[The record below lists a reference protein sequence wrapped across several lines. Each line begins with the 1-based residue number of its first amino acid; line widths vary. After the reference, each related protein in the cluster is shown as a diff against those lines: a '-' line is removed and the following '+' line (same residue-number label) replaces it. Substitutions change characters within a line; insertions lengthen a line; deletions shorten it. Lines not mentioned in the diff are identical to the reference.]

1 MSTTDISTNS
11 AGAADSSNT
20 SPADAADAAGSTA
33 AARRPSRRGNV
44 LGWVFVVAL
53 LIGIALLS
61 LRLVSTA
68 PPLGGVLNPESPAP
82 GGAKAIAEL
91 VRQQGTEVEVVR
103 SRAAAAAALEPGSA
117 LVLADPVALTDT
129 AVLDLIDGADRV
141 ILLSTSARMLELLD
155 LGTGAGGL
163 GAVEAGCDRAEFSDT
178 GTVEAE
184 RMFDPADGVE
194 GCFRGSD
201 GGTALLIADREG
213 ARISFIEA
221 TRMLSNRHL
230 ADDGNAALGL
240 ALLAQTDHVVWYV
253 GSLEDG
259 DRVADAPATLGEL
272 TPAWLTPAILLL
284 LVAGVAAIWWRGARF
299 GPLVSE
305 SLPVTVRASETMHG
319 RARLTAKAADAAHAA
334 AAIRAGTRARL
345 AQRLALSARATAVEV
360 ADAASDRLGI
370 PRGSLHDL
378 LGGTAPADDR
388 ELVELAR
395 RLAELETAV
404 DAAHTERNR
413 P

>member
-11 AGAADSSNT
+11 AGAADSSTTT
-20 SPADAADAAGSTA
+20 SPPDAAGSTA
-33 AARRPSRRGNV
+33 AARRPGRRGNV

-141 ILLSTSARMLELLD
+141 ILLSTSARMLELLE

-201 GGTALLIADREG
+201 GGAALLIADREG

>member
-1 MSTTDISTNS
+1 MSATVSGT
-11 AGAADSSNT
+11 AV
-20 SPADAADAAGSTA
+20 SPPDTRGSTA
-33 AARRPSRRGNV
+33 AARPPGRRGNV

-53 LIGIALLS
+53 LVGIALLS
-61 LRLVSTA
+61 MRLVTTA
-68 PPLGGVLNPESPAP
+68 PPLDGVLNPESPAP
-82 GGAKAIAEL
+82 GGAKAVAEL
-91 VRQQGTEVEVVR
+91 VRQQGTEVDVVR
-103 SRAAAAAALEPGSA
+103 SRAAAVDALDPGSA
-117 LVLADPVALTDT
+117 LVLADPVALTDD
-129 AVLDLIDGADRV
+129 AVLDLLDEADRV
-141 ILLSTSARMLELLD
+141 VLLSTSARMLELLE
-155 LGTGAGGL
+155 LGTSAAGL
-163 GAVEAGCDRAEFSDT
+163 GAVEASCDRAEFADA
-178 GTVEAE
+178 GAVEAE
-184 RMFDPADGVE
+184 RLFDPADDVD
-194 GCFRGSD
+194 GCFRGAD
-201 GGTALLIADREG
+201 GDAALLIAERDG
-213 ARISFIEA
+213 TAVSFIEA

-284 LVAGVAAIWWRGARF
+284 LIAGVAAIWWRGARF
-299 GPLVSE
+299 GPLVAE

-345 AQRLALSARATAVEV
+345 AQHLALSPRATAVEV
-360 ADAASDRLGI
+360 ADAASDRLGV

-388 ELVELAR
+388 ELIELAR

-404 DAAHTERNR
+404 DAAHTERTR

>member
-1 MSTTDISTNS
+1 
-11 AGAADSSNT
+11 
-20 SPADAADAAGSTA
+20 
-33 AARRPSRRGNV
+33 
-44 LGWVFVVAL
+44 
-53 LIGIALLS
+53 
-61 LRLVSTA
+61 
-68 PPLGGVLNPESPAP
+68 
-82 GGAKAIAEL
+82 
-91 VRQQGTEVEVVR
+91 
-103 SRAAAAAALEPGSA
+103 
-117 LVLADPVALTDT
+117 
-129 AVLDLIDGADRV
+129 
-141 ILLSTSARMLELLD
+141 
-155 LGTGAGGL
+155 
-163 GAVEAGCDRAEFSDT
+163 
-178 GTVEAE
+178 
-184 RMFDPADGVE
+184 
-194 GCFRGSD
+194 
-201 GGTALLIADREG
+201 
-213 ARISFIEA
+213 
-221 TRMLSNRHL
+221 
-230 ADDGNAALGL
+230 

-345 AQRLALSARATAVEV
+345 AQRLALSIRATAAEV

>member
-11 AGAADSSNT
+11 AGAADSSTTT
-20 SPADAADAAGSTA
+20 SPPDAAGSTA
-33 AARRPSRRGNV
+33 AARRPGRRGNV
-44 LGWVFVVAL
+44 LGWVFVIAL

-141 ILLSTSARMLELLD
+141 ILLSTSARMLELLE

-201 GGTALLIADREG
+201 GGAALLIADREG

-272 TPAWLTPAILLL
+272 TPAWLAPAILLL
-284 LVAGVAAIWWRGARF
+284 LVAGVAAIWSRGARF

-345 AQRLALSARATAVEV
+345 AQRLALSIRATAAEV

-378 LGGTAPADDR
+378 LGGGAPADDR

>member
-1 MSTTDISTNS
+1 MSLAVS
-11 AGAADSSNT
+11 APGVPD
-20 SPADAADAAGSTA
+20 STA
-33 AARRPSRRGNV
+33 AARPQGRRGNV
-44 LGWVFVVAL
+44 RGWVLVVAL

-61 LRLVSTA
+61 LRLVTTA
-68 PPLGGVLNPESPAP
+68 PSLEGVLNPESPAP
-82 GGAKAIAEL
+82 GGAKAVAEL

-103 SRAAAAAALEPGSA
+103 SRTAAGAALDPGST
-117 LVLADPVALTDT
+117 LVLTDPVALTDD
-129 AVLDLIDGADRV
+129 AVLDLLDEADRV
-141 ILLSTSARMLELLD
+141 VLLSTSARMLELLD
-155 LGTGAGGL
+155 LGTGAASTGAGGL
-163 GAVEAGCDRAEFSDT
+163 DAVEASCDRPEFAET
-178 GTVEAE
+178 GGVQAE
-184 RMFDPADGVE
+184 RMFEPADDVD
-194 GCFRGSD
+194 GCFRDAD
-201 GGTALLIADREG
+201 GAAALLVAEREG

-230 ADDGNAALGL
+230 AEDGNAALGL

-259 DRVADAPATLGEL
+259 DRTADTPATLGEL

-284 LVAGVAAIWWRGARF
+284 LLAGIAAIWWRGGRF
-299 GPLVSE
+299 GPLVAE

-319 RARLTAKAADAAHAA
+319 RARLTAKAADAPHAA
-334 AAIRAGTRARL
+334 AAIRAGTRAGL
-345 AQRLALSARATAVEV
+345 ATRLALSPRATAEEV
-360 ADAASDRLGI
+360 ADAASDRLGV

-378 LGGTAPADDR
+378 LGGPAPADDR

-404 DAAHTERNR
+404 WAAQTERNR

>member
-1 MSTTDISTNS
+1 MSTTVISTNS
-11 AGAADSSNT
+11 AGASGSST
-20 SPADAADAAGSTA
+20 TISPADAAGSTA
-33 AARRPSRRGNV
+33 AARRPGRRGNV

-53 LIGIALLS
+53 LVGIALLS

-141 ILLSTSARMLELLD
+141 ILLSTSTRMLELLE

-201 GGTALLIADREG
+201 GGAALLIADREG

-378 LGGTAPADDR
+378 LDGAPPTDDR
-388 ELVELAR
+388 ELIELAR

-404 DAAHTERNR
+404 DTAHTERNR

>member
-1 MSTTDISTNS
+1 MSTTV
-11 AGAADSSNT
+11 
-20 SPADAADAAGSTA
+20 SPPDTLGSTA
-33 AARRPSRRGNV
+33 APPRPGRRADV

-53 LIGIALLS
+53 LVGIALLS
-61 LRLVSTA
+61 LRLVTTA
-68 PPLGGVLNPESPAP
+68 PPLEGVLHPESPAP

-103 SRAAAAAALEPGSA
+103 SRAAAVAALDPGST
-117 LVLADPVALTDT
+117 LVLTDPVALTDD
-129 AVLDLIDGADRV
+129 AVLDLLGGADRV
-141 ILLSTSARMLELLD
+141 VLLSTSARMLDLLD
-155 LGTGAGGL
+155 LGTGTGGL
-163 GAVEAGCDRAEFSDT
+163 GAVDSGCDRAEFAET
-178 GTVEAE
+178 GTVETE
-184 RMFDPADGVE
+184 RMFQPAGGVD
-194 GCFRGSD
+194 GCFRGAD
-201 GGTALLIADREG
+201 GGAALLIADRDG
-213 ARISFIEA
+213 TRISFIEA

-230 ADDGNAALGL
+230 AENGNAALGL

-253 GSLEDG
+253 GSLDDG
-259 DRVADAPATLGEL
+259 DRVADDSATLGEL

-284 LVAGVAAIWWRGARF
+284 LLAGIAAIWWRGARF

-319 RARLTAKAADAAHAA
+319 RARLTAKAADAPHAA

-345 AQRLALSARATAVEV
+345 ARRLALSPRATDVEV
-360 ADAASDRLGI
+360 ADAASDRLGV

-378 LGGTAPADDR
+378 LGGAPPADDR